1 MTGYG
6 RPVHMDAE
14 SQNALLRAVEVLD
27 TYRIEYAL
35 MGGVASSTVGRQR
48 ATHDID
54 LFVTREGAAAAVE
67 ALGAA
72 GFRTERTDE
81 GWLFKAFLGE
91 VMIDLIF
98 VSRGGVVFDEEMW
111 TRRRETRL
119 ESRSIHVLAP
129 EDQILIKAL
138 AASEHAPRHWYDAL
152 AILTWSEL
160 DWDYLLRRAGRHPA
174 RVLSLLL
181 FARSDAVNLPLQ
193 PMRALFD
200 LVQEGGTPAEAAG
213 ESQEAAAAHQ
223 VAAKVREALATD
235 PEVSEPW
242 LEVTVE
248 AGMVTLRGRVATEER
263 RRRAEALARQIAD
276 GYRVR
281 DRVEVMR

>member
-6 RPVHMDAE
+6 RPVHIDAE
-14 SQNALLRAVEVLD
+14 SQAALARAVEVLD
-27 TYRIEYAL
+27 AQRIEYAL
-35 MGGVASSTVGRQR
+35 MGGVASSTVGRRR

-54 LFVTREGAAAAVE
+54 LFLTRDGARAAVD

-98 VSRGGVVFDEEMW
+98 VSKGGVVFDEEMR

-119 ESRSIHVLAP
+119 GSRSIHVLAP

-152 AILTWSEL
+152 AMLSWSEL
-160 DWDYLLRRAGRHPA
+160 DWEYLLRRARPHPA
-174 RVLSLLL
+174 RILSLLL
-181 FARSDAVNLPLQ
+181 FARSDSGNVPLQ
-193 PMRALFD
+193 PLRALFD
-200 LVQEGGTPAEAAG
+200 LVREGGAPAEGAG
-213 ESQEAAAAHQ
+213 ESQEAAAAHRL
-223 VAAKVREALATD
+223 AARVREALATD
-235 PEVSEPW
+235 PDVSEPW
-242 LEVTVE
+242 LEVSVE
-248 AGMVTLRGRVATEER
+248 GGTVTLRGRVATEER
-263 RRRAEALARQIAD
+263 RDRAEALARQIAG

>member
-6 RPVHMDAE
+6 RPVQIDAV
-14 SQNALLRAVEVLD
+14 SQTALLRAVDVLD
-27 TYRIEYAL
+27 SGGIEYAL

-54 LFVTREGAAAAVE
+54 LFLTRAGADAAVR

-81 GWLFKAFLGE
+81 RWLFKAFLGE

-98 VSRGGVVFDEEMW
+98 VSKGGVVFDEEMR
-111 TRRRETRL
+111 TRRRETRIDD
-119 ESRSIHVLAP
+119 RSIHVLAP

-160 DWDYLLRRAGRHPA
+160 DWDYLLRRAAPHPA
-174 RVLSLLL
+174 RILSLLL
-181 FARSDAVNLPLQ
+181 FARSDSVGVPLQ
-193 PMRALFD
+193 PLRSLFQH
-200 LVQEGGTPAEAAG
+200 VQDGSAPAEGAG
-213 ESQEAAAAHQ
+213 ESQEAAAAHRL
-223 VAAKVREALATD
+223 AARVREALATD

-248 AGMVTLRGRVATEER
+248 AGVVTLRGRVATEER
-263 RRRAEALARQIAD
+263 RRRAETLARQVAD
-276 GYRVR
+276 GYRLR
-281 DRVEVMR
+281 DQMEVMR